1 MSARAVV
8 ENLALLVLIIVVA
21 LRPLIAE
28 SYDSTESS
36 ITRALGDFSDP
47 SPLRTLVFDVL
58 ILAGGV
64 AWLLGRAIGRPRRYR
79 WTGLEI
85 GTALLLA
92 ACVISCAVAGNK
104 RIAINGAIDWACYPI
119 LAIVLTQILQ
129 RAWQRHLLL
138 VAILATACAQAV
150 ECLDQ
155 YFYGYEQTWQEYSEG
170 KEEFWARQGI
180 PLDSSKV
187 ELFERRIKAREAQ
200 GFLSHSNITGSY
212 LMLCGFAALGVAFN
226 RWKACA
232 SAAKGA
238 HGEQFR
244 PPPWSGGLLT
254 VCAFL
259 GAALILGATLVTRSL
274 GAVAAGVVG
283 LICWCGFRLF
293 RGWIRAHHR
302 AALGLGWLAALVIM
316 LCAVAYGL
324 RTGSLPHA
332 SLDFR
337 WKYWQASAAL
347 VRDHFWTGVGRENFG
362 RHYTAHK
369 SIESPEEVA
378 NPHNLFV
385 QATADWGVLGLAALA
400 AMLVGASMAVT
411 KPSRPLDASLIGRS
425 ERSPPKIIWL
435 LGFFVLL
442 GVILPRIGLL
452 DTDDADFIYYSTLV
466 VGFVWALGFAV
477 FAPSMPG
484 EQDADADSSPLTVG
498 IAVGLLAFLVHDL
511 INFALFVPATAT
523 TFFALVGL
531 ILAHKSSTTIEKRV
545 TKETRENG
553 PFATFGA
560 RWAGF
565 AVGLA
570 ALIAVCLLFVAPVA
584 RARKHVEAAST
595 YARRLARVPL
605 VEQPANREFL
615 AAADADKLDP
625 GSLTRRAEWL
635 AAVSATGIFDKNEG
649 LRLAVDSVDLAI
661 QRDRFNMRL
670 YRMKA
675 RLLLGKAA
683 ESEGAEDY
691 RGAIA
696 AAEEALKLYPQSP
709 QALVL
714 VGDCHLAAGTAL
726 DEAESLERAVI
737 RFEEALAL
745 DDQRPDW
752 EVIRR
757 FRQWEVDQIRSK
769 IQQATLFRRESGQEH
784 E

>member
-1 MSARAVV
+1 MSARTVL
-8 ENLALLVLIIVVA
+8 ENLALLVLIVVVA

-85 GTALLLA
+85 GTALLLV
-92 ACVISCAVAGNK
+92 ACVISSVGAGNK
-104 RIAINGAIDWACYPI
+104 RIAINGAIDWVCYPI
-119 LAIVLTQILQ
+119 LAIVLTQLLQ
-129 RAWQRHLLL
+129 RAWQRHLFL

-150 ECLDQ
+150 ECFAQ
-155 YFYGYEQTWQEYSEG
+155 YFYGYEDTWQRYVEM

-187 ELFERRIKAREAQ
+187 ELFERRAKAREAQ

-212 LMLCGFAALGVAFN
+212 LVLCGFAALGVAFN
-226 RWKACA
+226 RRKAWA
-232 SAAKGA
+232 SAAKAA
-238 HGEQFR
+238 HGEQSR

-259 GAALILGATLVTRSL
+259 GAALILGATLVTGSL

-293 RGWIRAHHR
+293 RGWVRAHHR
-302 AALGLGWLAALVIM
+302 AALGLGWLAALAIM

-324 RTGSLPHA
+324 RTGSLPQA

-337 WKYWQASAAL
+337 WKYWQASAAM

-362 RHYTAHK
+362 RHYTAYK

-385 QATADWGVLGLAALA
+385 QATADWGVLGLAALV
-400 AMLVGASMAVT
+400 AMLVGGSIALT
-411 KPSRPLDASLIGRS
+411 RPSPRRDKSLMDTSG
-425 ERSPPKIIWL
+425 RSPPKIVWL
-435 LGFFVLL
+435 LGLIVFL

-452 DTDDADFIYYSTLV
+452 GTDDADFIYYTTLV
-466 VGFVWALGFAV
+466 VGFVWAVGFAV
-477 FAPSMPG
+477 FAPSVPG
-484 EQDADADSSPLTVG
+484 EQDADSGSSPLAAG

-531 ILAHKSSTTIEKRV
+531 VLAHKSSAPVEERI
-545 TKETRENG
+545 TKETRKNG
-553 PFATFGA
+553 RVAIFPA

-565 AVGLA
+565 VVGSAVLLA
-570 ALIAVCLLFVAPVA
+570 LCFLFVAPVA
-584 RARKHVEAAST
+584 KARKHVQAASA

-605 VEQPANREFL
+605 IEQPANREFL
-615 AAADADKLDP
+615 AAAEADQLDP
-625 GSLTRRAEWL
+625 APLIRQAEWL
-635 AAVSATGIFDKNEG
+635 AAASTTGMFDRNEG
-649 LRLAVDSVDLAI
+649 LRLAVDAVDLAI
-661 QRDRFNMRL
+661 DRDRFNMRL

-675 RLLLGKAA
+675 RLLLDKAA
-683 ESEGAEDY
+683 ESQSAEDF
-691 RGAIA
+691 RRAIA
-696 AAEEALKLYPQSP
+696 AAEQALTLYPESP
-709 QALVL
+709 QTLVL
-714 VGDCHLAAGTAL
+714 VGDCRLAAGAAL
-726 DEAESLERAVI
+726 GDSESLERAI
-737 RFEEALAL
+737 TRFKEALTL

-757 FRQWEVDQIRSK
+757 LRPWEVEQIRGK
-769 IQQATLFRRESGQEH
+769 IQQAALLMRRSGE
-784 E
+784 ERE